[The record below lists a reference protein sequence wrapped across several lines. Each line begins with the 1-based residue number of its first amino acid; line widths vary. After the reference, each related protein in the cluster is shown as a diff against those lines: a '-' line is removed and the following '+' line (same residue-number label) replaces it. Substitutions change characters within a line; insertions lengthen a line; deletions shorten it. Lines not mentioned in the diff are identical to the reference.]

1 MKPLQRTRNEDR
13 PCADLK
19 TTWSLLVKVL
29 KTAWATLVVLTL
41 TVPAFAG
48 HHGKKMDVVDTAAAA
63 GTFETLIAA
72 AKAAGLVDALKGDG
86 PLTVFAPT
94 DEAFGALPAGT
105 IKTLLMPENKD
116 QLATV
121 LKYLVVAGELGSSAL
136 ADGARLGTLAGIDA
150 VISET
155 EAGFN
160 IENARIVTTDIDVS
174 NGVIHVIDRVILPPK
189 QMSRAAAADAIRAA
203 IDRGVPMFNHSN
215 AQGTVAVYKSVSQK
229 LMREGNLTAEERA
242 RLEVGLMEAGNAD
255 DASASAWKLRYAL
268 DDVTDSLHGNGQMQ
282 SSREMSR

>member
-1 MKPLQRTRNEDR
+1 MK
-13 PCADLK
+13 
-19 TTWSLLVKVL
+19 SL
-29 KTAWATLVVLTL
+29 KTAWAALVVLTL
-41 TVPAFAG
+41 TAPAYAG

-116 QLATV
+116 QLAKV
-121 LKYLVVAGELGSSAL
+121 LKYHVVAGDLGSSAL
-136 ADGARLGTLAGIDA
+136 ADGVRLGTLAGIDA

-160 IENARIVTTDIDVS
+160 IENARIVKTDIDVS
-174 NGVIHVIDRVILPPK
+174 NGVIHVIDRVILPPT
-189 QMSRAAAADAIRAA
+189 QMSRANAADAIRVA
-203 IDRGVPMFNHSN
+203 IDRGVPMFNHGN
-215 AQGTVAVYKSVSQK
+215 AQGAVAVYTSVAER
-229 LMREGNLTAEERA
+229 LMREGSLTAEERT
-242 RLEVGLMEAGNAD
+242 RLEVGLMEAGNAHS
-255 DASASAWKLRYAL
+255 ASASAWKLRYAL
-268 DDVTDSLHGNGQMQ
+268 DDVSDSLHGNGQMQ
-282 SSREMSR
+282 SSRQMSR

>member
-1 MKPLQRTRNEDR
+1 MK
-13 PCADLK
+13 
-19 TTWSLLVKVL
+19 SLGTV
-29 KTAWATLVVLTL
+29 WAALVVLSLAT
-41 TVPAFAG
+41 PAMAG

-72 AKAAGLVDALKGDG
+72 AKAAGLVDALKGEG

-94 DEAFGALPAGT
+94 DEAFGALQAGT

-121 LKYLVVAGELGSSAL
+121 LKYHVVAGNLGSSAL

-160 IENARIVTTDIDVS
+160 IENARIVKTDIDAS

-189 QMSRAAAADAIRAA
+189 QMSRADAADAIRAA
-203 IDRGVPMFNHSN
+203 IDRGVPMFNHGN
-215 AQGTVAVYKSVSQK
+215 ARGTVAVYRSVSEALLRK
-229 LMREGNLTAEERA
+229 GNLTAEERA
-242 RLEVGLMEAGNAD
+242 RLDMGLMEADNAHS
-255 DASASAWKLRYAL
+255 ANASAWQLRYAL
-268 DDVTDSLHGNGQMQ
+268 DDVSDSLHGNGQMQ
-282 SSREMSR
+282 SSREMTR